1 MKSEGIEVQRN
12 DAWSVKLKAGVE
24 LKETVPLEAT
34 EKQQLKGSLD
44 TACEYELAD
53 LNESE
58 YTKSKVVNRDYYK
71 LSKPEEEKETFRTKS
86 SFGVEVEDKYG
97 IFITG
102 EYRTGGGSKEDYRAG
117 RTLKAT
123 F

>member
-1 MKSEGIEVQRN
+1 M
-12 DAWSVKLKAGVE
+12 
-24 LKETVPLEAT
+24 PLEAT

-44 TACEYELAD
+44 VAREYELAD
-53 LNESE
+53 LNKRE
-58 YTKSKVVNRDYYK
+58 YAILKVVNRDYYK

-97 IFITG
+97 VFITG
-102 EYRTGGGSKEDYRAG
+102 EYGTGGDSKDDYRTGI
-117 RTLKAT
+117 TLKAI

>member
-71 LSKPEEEKETFRTKS
+71 LSKSEEEKETFRTKS

-97 IFITG
+97 VFITG
-102 EYRTGGGSKEDYRAG
+102 EYGTGGDSKDDYRTGI
-117 RTLKAT
+117 TLKAI